1 MRSVITGANRPA
13 FEVLNGG
20 EVVAGHGV
28 RRPAIEAANELF
40 NDLNDNS
47 SNYYKTRVLKTKQIN
62 SRSSINHFAFH
73 LANPINVFFRNIFL
87 KHLSKNKNFL
97 ENYLGKIYKS

>member
-1 MRSVITGANRPA
+1 MIKKYKFITYILFILLVGCGYNSV
-13 FEVLNGG
+13 
-20 EVVAGHGV
+20 
-28 RRPAIEAANELF
+28 
-40 NDLNDNS
+40 LNDNS
-47 SNYYKTRVLKTKQIN
+47 SNYYKNRVLKTKKIN

-87 KHLSKNKNFL
+87 KYLSKNKNFL

>member
-1 MRSVITGANRPA
+1 MISFGA
-13 FEVLNGG
+13 
-20 EVVAGHGV
+20 
-28 RRPAIEAANELF
+28 ILF
-40 NDLNDNS
+40 FHFCFSNSFDKLSRVDFNDNS

-73 LANPINVFFRNIFL
+73 LANPINVFFRNIVL
-87 KHLSKNKNFL
+87 KYLSKNKNFL